1 MLLQIVIIK
10 FNILCM
16 IVCVCKNVSDRDIK
30 AAMANGAS
38 SLRQVRLELGVS
50 TCCGKCGP
58 DVKHIVDAQNMGAVG
73 QVVATAQ
80 SSIRDAGVRL
90 RSSLYQPVAQA

>member
-10 FNILCM
+10 FTMQPM
-16 IVCVCKNVSDRDIK
+16 IVCVCKNVSDRDIR
-30 AAMANGAS
+30 AAMADGAM

-58 DVKHIVDAQNMGAVG
+58 DVKEIVDAQNMGAVG
-73 QVVATAQ
+73 HAVATAQ

-90 RSSLYQPVAQA
+90 RSALYQPAVQA